1 MPPLS
6 SYFPEEVLG
15 HPKGHERNERSKG
28 PDKKKPKARPPQSL
42 RDKIPIFGK
51 LPRYSGPYNV
61 SVLDIEV
68 PAENPRTFSDITRHG
83 THIIVLETVLLTIYY
98 PAHVDSGLSPPHP
111 DLGRLSRPTWLPSP
125 RLLSGKG
132 YGKFAS
138 LPEWPTAAFF
148 WASTMY
154 TKLPCFRNM
163 PIADHWCPEKHGRE
177 HAFEEKNTRG
187 DPPKGMPSAPKFLLI
202 LFSHGLGGNR
212 TCYSSVCGEFASYG
226 FVVCA
231 VEHRDGSG
239 ARTFV
244 NHPEHGLGSRK
255 EREETG
261 GFHHHPSATKKP
273 YDIVDYIKPKYDP
286 HDTNPGHKTDT
297 ELRSAQLDLRL
308 AELEEA
314 YRCICMISS
323 GRGQALAE
331 QNLRSK
337 GSAGAS
343 SLSLNG
349 IDWDQWKDRI
359 QTSEVTMIGHSFG
372 SATCVEVLRHQ
383 DRFQWVSQ
391 GIIYDMWGM
400 AVRPLEDDP
409 NHRISVPLLQISSE
423 AFMYW
428 KANWEVANAISREA
442 ETYGNLSYL
451 MTVRGTVHISQSDF
465 CILYPNIAKYALKAA
480 MDPIRAID
488 LNVDASLDFLSRVIH
503 NQKLPFLAVLPR
515 KKLLDIPLTD
525 ELPNEHQ
532 PKEKW
537 TAVRLRITHETTKRL
552 TGQLGKKALQRRVA
566 KGEEEVWLHARP
578 KDMELARYVSC
589 AREEGGRKDLKN
601 FKLEETSNQDPVN
614 EKNRSEEEPQDQMLS
629 DAKAAVAHDI

>member
-6 SYFPEEVLG
+6 SLFPEEVLG
-15 HPKGHERNERSKG
+15 HPKDHERIKRSEG
-28 PDKKKPKARPPQSL
+28 PEKKKPRARPPQSL
-42 RDKIPIFGK
+42 RDKIPIYGK
-51 LPRYSGPYNV
+51 LPKYSGPYKV
-61 SVLDIEV
+61 SVIDIEV
-68 PAENPRTFSDITRHG
+68 PAEKPRTFSNITRHKA
-83 THIIVLETVLLTIYY
+83 HIIKLESVLFTIYY
-98 PAHVDSGLSPPHP
+98 PAHVDSGNEPNP
-111 DLGRLSRPTWLPSP
+111 DLDHLSRPTWLPQP
-125 RLLSGKG
+125 RLQSGRG

-177 HAFEEKNTRG
+177 HAFEVKNTRG
-187 DPPKGMPSAPKFLLI
+187 APPEGMPSAPKFPLI
-202 LFSHGLGGNR
+202 MFSHGMGGSR
-212 TCYSSVCGEFASYG
+212 TCYSSLCGEFASYG

-261 GFHHHPSATKKP
+261 GVDHNSSATKKP
-273 YDIVDYIKPKYDP
+273 YDIIDYIKPKYDQ
-286 HDTNPGHKTDT
+286 HDTTPGYKTDT
-297 ELRSAQLDLRL
+297 ELRSAQMDLRL
-308 AELEEA
+308 AEIEEA
-314 YRCICMISS
+314 YRCMCIISS
-323 GRGQALAE
+323 GQGQTLAD
-331 QNLRSK
+331 QNLRFR

-343 SLSLNG
+343 SLNLNG
-349 IDWDQWKDRI
+349 IDWNSWKDKVHI
-359 QTSEVTMIGHSFG
+359 TQVTAMGHSFG

-400 AVRPLEDDP
+400 AVRPLEDNP

-428 KANWEVANAISREA
+428 QANWEVANTISREA
-442 ETYGNLSYL
+442 EENGNISYL

-465 CILYPNIAKYALKAA
+465 CILYPIIAKYALKAA

-488 LNVDASLDFLSRVIH
+488 LNIDASLDFLSRVIH
-503 NQKLPFLAVLPR
+503 NQQLPFLAVLPK
-515 KKLLDIPLTD
+515 KKLLDISLTD
-525 ELPNEHQ
+525 ELPVEHQ

-537 TAVRLRITHETTKRL
+537 TAVRLRIPHETTKRL
-552 TGQLGKKALQRRVA
+552 TGQLGKKAIQRRVA
-566 KGEEEVWLHARP
+566 SGEEEIWLHVRP
-578 KDMELARYVSC
+578 KEARLERYVSC

-601 FKLEETSNQDPVN
+601 FRRKDEEN
-614 EKNRSEEEPQDQMLS
+614 
-629 DAKAAVAHDI
+629 